1 MLDVAIVG
9 AGMSGLTAA
18 YYLQQM
24 GLHVQVFESSRQ
36 VGGRIRTDRIDGFQL
51 DRGFHLF
58 HTAYPEAQGLFDLA
72 ALKLKPIYQGAIIR
86 TEGHFNLIANPFKEV
101 RDIINTLLADNGTL
115 RDKFRI
121 LSLITHLRN
130 ATDQELFNMKDQ
142 SALDYLRDFGFSEKF
157 IHTFFRPFV
166 HAVFLENKLQTSSRL
181 MLFILKIMSKG
192 EIALPEQGIGAVP
205 QQLATHLKPDTLVLG
220 TRVKRIEESG
230 LELSRGKCVMA
241 KKILISTNPCDLNQL
256 LPEYNFDGTS
266 GKLCCIYFAA
276 ETPPVKKPVILLNG
290 EGKGI
295 VNNVFVPSLAQPA
308 YAPQGIHLVSVTVDP
323 PEGVDDYDLVEMV
336 ITELVSWFGVKVNH
350 WEHLK
355 TYHIPYTL
363 PAKARFD
370 LDNYA
375 TQLCDHLFVC
385 GDHLSYGSVN
395 AAIRSGK
402 DAARMI
408 RAVLRAD
415 KKPVSV

>member
-24 GLHVQVFESSRQ
+24 GLQVQIFEASRQ

-101 RDIINTLLADNGTL
+101 RDIINTLLADNGTM

-142 SALDYLRDFGFSEKF
+142 SALDYLRDYGFSEKF

-220 TRVKRIEESG
+220 TRVKRIEEGG
-230 LELSRGKCVMA
+230 LELSTGKCVMA
-241 KKILISTNPCDLNQL
+241 KKILIATNPCDLNQL

-355 TYHIPYTL
+355 AYHVPYTL

-375 TQLCDHLFVC
+375 TQLCDRLFVC

-402 DAARMI
+402 DAAHMI
-408 RAVLRAD
+408 RAELRAN
-415 KKPVSV
+415 KKLVSV